1 MLKKIGYS
9 LVSLAIVGSVA
20 AFAASQQSSP
30 LNTNMKAF
38 VVTVDAKGK
47 EKLQTAKRA
56 EPGQVIQYQITST
69 NAGKQQL
76 KGLMAV
82 GPIPAHTRYVGQSAY
97 TKTKANMQ
105 VSIDGGKTFEKEPVK
120 RKQTMP
126 DGSVKMVIIPADQY
140 THIRW
145 QAKDALVSGS
155 KHVYN
160 YRVKV
165 N

>member
-9 LVSLAIVGSVA
+9 LASLAIIGSVA
-20 AFAASQQSSP
+20 AFAANKQQSP
-30 LNTNMKAF
+30 LNTDMKAF

-47 EKLQTAKRA
+47 EKLHAAKRA

-69 NAGKQQL
+69 NAGKQKL
-76 KGLMAV
+76 SGLMAV
-82 GPIPAHTRYVGQSAY
+82 GPIPAHTHYVGRSAH
-97 TKTKANMQ
+97 TKIKSAMQ
-105 VSIDGGKTFEKEPVK
+105 VSIDGGKVFEDEPVK
-120 RKQTMP
+120 RKQTMK
-126 DGSVKMVIIPADQY
+126 DGSVKMVVVPADKY

-145 QAKDALVSGS
+145 KAQDALASGK